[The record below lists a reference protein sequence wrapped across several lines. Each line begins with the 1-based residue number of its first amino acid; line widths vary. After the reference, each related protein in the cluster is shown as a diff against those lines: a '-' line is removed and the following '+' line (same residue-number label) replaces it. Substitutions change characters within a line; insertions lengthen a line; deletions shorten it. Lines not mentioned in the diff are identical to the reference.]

1 MVNNQD
7 SPDQPYEE
15 ASRGYEPD
23 YELTLNDMDDL
34 RENVRGAIPLSETN
48 MEIIKLIAT
57 YKPQIES
64 LRMNIYHNKSFKD
77 FKDLKDVQ
85 NENIVE
91 PDIKGLIEF
100 NRDTKTFHDKIY
112 LELVE
117 VCGNFK
123 LKNKIDEEKFESLVE
138 IEPIRFDDNMSAN
151 HHFFDVEKK
160 THQSLDSND
169 NTLLLLEF
177 AYLVKRIKNVLR
189 ERNEFIEMGDETGEE
204 TIAWDELDKN
214 NKRLSDLLSEYEEIL
229 DFLFE
234 ETDFEYSSTVPLVG
248 GEPGEIRRKAN
259 KKLNE
264 LSQTE

>member
-1 MVNNQD
+1 MVNKQD

-23 YELTLNDMDDL
+23 YKLTLNDMDDL

-48 MEIIKLIAT
+48 MEIIKLVAS
-57 YKPQIES
+57 YKPQLES
-64 LRMNIYHNKSFKD
+64 LRINIHLNESFQGS
-77 FKDLKDVQ
+77 KDVQ

-91 PDIKGLIEF
+91 PDIKGLIKF

-112 LELVE
+112 MDLIE

-123 LKNKIDEEKFESLVE
+123 LKNKIDEDKFESLVE
-138 IEPIRFDDNMSAN
+138 KEPIRFDDNVSAK

-160 THQSLDSND
+160 TQQSLDSND
-169 NTLLLLEF
+169 NILLLLEF

-189 ERNEFIEMGDETGEE
+189 DRNEFFEMGDETREE

-214 NKRLSDLLSEYEEIL
+214 NKRLSDLISEYEEIL

-248 GEPGEIRRKAN
+248 GEPGEIRSKT
-259 KKLNE
+259 KIKLEE